1 MKKNTSTTR
10 LILLTGATGYVGGRL
25 LRAFNQR
32 GEKIR
37 CLTRRAEEMRARV
50 DSDVEVFAGNVLDQ
64 DSLEAAMVG
73 VDVAFYLVHSMGT
86 DGDFSNEDRIAAKN
100 FAEAAEQ
107 SGVRRIVYLG
117 GLGGDDVESTH
128 LRSRH
133 EVGRIFR
140 GSSVE
145 TIELRAS
152 IIIGSGSLSFEMIRN
167 LVNKLPF
174 MITPRWVYSRAQ
186 PISIE
191 DVLEYLV
198 RSMDVTIEKS
208 EIVEIGGA
216 DQVGY
221 IDIMRAYAEERG
233 LRRLIVPL
241 PVLSPYLSSLW
252 LGLVTPLYAQVG
264 RKIIDSVKHDTLVT
278 SDRAETL
285 FSVIPMGMRAAIK
298 RALVNEDQLFAET
311 RWSDAFSSSFAPSNW
326 GGEKFGSRVVDS
338 RMQKVRSRPGD
349 AFVPIRR
356 IGGNTGW
363 YYANWLWRLRGF
375 IDLFFGGPGMRR
387 GRRDPDYLFQGD
399 ALDFWRVDAVK
410 NDSFLRLRAEMRV
423 PGRAWL
429 QFEVDQT
436 DGDYCI
442 VRQTAIF
449 EPKGFGGL
457 LYWYGIYPLHAF
469 IFRGLFR
476 GIISSIKT
484 PS

>member
-1 MKKNTSTTR
+1 MENDTLKTR
-10 LILLTGATGYVGGRL
+10 LVLLTGATGYVGGRL
-25 LRAFNQR
+25 LRALSQR
-32 GEKIR
+32 GERIR
-37 CLTRRAEEMRARV
+37 CLTRREEEMRARV
-50 DSDVEVFAGNVLDQ
+50 DNEIEVCAGDVLNQ
-64 DSLEAAMVG
+64 DSLEAALAG

-100 FAEAAEQ
+100 FAQAAER

-191 DVLEYLV
+191 DVLEYLIQ
-198 RSMDVTIEKS
+198 SIDVTIQRS

-264 RKIIDSVKHDTLVT
+264 RKIIDSVRHDTLV
-278 SDRAETL
+278 SSNRAEKL
-285 FSVIPMGMRAAIK
+285 FSVIPMSMREAIK

-311 RWSDAFSSSFAPSNW
+311 RWSDAFSSSSAPSNW
-326 GGEKFGSRVVDS
+326 GGEKFGSLIVDS
-338 RMQKVRSRPGD
+338 RMLKVRSRQED

-356 IGGNTGW
+356 IGGSTGW

-399 ALDFWRVDAVK
+399 ALDFWRVEAVK
-410 NDSFLRLRAEMRV
+410 NDSFLRMRAEMRV

-436 DGDYCI
+436 DDDCCI

-469 IFRGLFR
+469 VFRGLFK

-484 PS
+484 PA

>member
-1 MKKNTSTTR
+1 MENDTLKTR
-10 LILLTGATGYVGGRL
+10 LVLLTGATGYVGGRL
-25 LRAFNQR
+25 LRALSQR
-32 GEKIR
+32 GERIR

-50 DSDVEVFAGNVLDQ
+50 DNDVEVFAGDVLNQ
-64 DSLEAAMVG
+64 DSLENAMIG

-100 FAEAAEQ
+100 FAQAAER

-191 DVLEYLV
+191 DVLEYLI
-198 RSMDVTIEKS
+198 RSVDVTIQKS

-264 RKIIDSVKHDTLVT
+264 RKIIDSVKHDTLVS
-278 SDRAETL
+278 SDRAEKL

-338 RMQKVRSRPGD
+338 RM
-349 AFVPIRR
+349 
-356 IGGNTGW
+356 
-363 YYANWLWRLRGF
+363 
-375 IDLFFGGPGMRR
+375 
-387 GRRDPDYLFQGD
+387 
-399 ALDFWRVDAVK
+399 
-410 NDSFLRLRAEMRV
+410 
-423 PGRAWL
+423 
-429 QFEVDQT
+429 
-436 DGDYCI
+436 
-442 VRQTAIF
+442 
-449 EPKGFGGL
+449 
-457 LYWYGIYPLHAF
+457 
-469 IFRGLFR
+469 
-476 GIISSIKT
+476 
-484 PS
+484 